1 LLDGS
6 PVAGASVQ
14 IQQRSV
20 ARRGQLVAETTIAQA
35 VTDASGG
42 WSLPV
47 VLVPGSARQ
56 QIALRA
62 LYAGAGAGAGG
73 PGGAGACVSEPIAVG
88 TGAVMPQPGPPTA

>member
-1 LLDGS
+1 LLDRS
-6 PVAGASVQ
+6 AVAGASVQ

-20 ARRGQLVAETTIAQA
+20 ARRGQLVAETTIAQV

-47 VLVPGSARQ
+47 ALAPASARR

-73 PGGAGACVSEPIAVG
+73 PGGACACVSEPIAVDA
-88 TGAVMPQPGPPTA
+88 GAVTPQPVPPTA